1 MVLVP
6 VVPPEENWAGH
17 NSGRVSGMGSAV
29 RVVMCF
35 QGPRDGAGLLDATVV
50 RGGVDARAP
59 LACPLTKCRY
69 ANVTNVP
76 AASAIRMGSSH
87 TRARLGVLRGLRPR
101 AAARDT
107 LVPASLR
114 ATLRT
119 AVGSASTSYGPLGSS
134 SASYG
139 PVASASA
146 WYGPV
151 ASASAWYRPVVP
163 VSAWYLPVVPAAAGS
178 WPVASSSPG
187 HLAFAGGSAAPAR
200 RLALPRRGDCLP
212 GSGTGGAAASA
223 GPFAQAVAGSSV
235 CASGG
240 VA

>member
-6 VVPPEENWAGH
+6 VVPPEENWAGN
-17 NSGRVSGMGSAV
+17 NSVRVSGMGSSV

-76 AASAIRMGSSH
+76 TASAIRMGSSH

-119 AVGSASTSYGPLGSS
+119 AVGSASTSYRPVGSS

-163 VSAWYLPVVPAAAGS
+163 ASAGI

-187 HLAFAGGSAAPAR
+187 HWLGGFSS
-200 RLALPRRGDCLP
+200 PRPL
-212 GSGTGGAAASA
+212 
-223 GPFAQAVAGSSV
+223 
-235 CASGG
+235 
-240 VA
+240 

>member
-6 VVPPEENWAGH
+6 VVPPEENWAGN
-17 NSGRVSGMGSAV
+17 NSVRVSGMGSSV

-76 AASAIRMGSSH
+76 TASAIRMGSSH

-119 AVGSASTSYGPLGSS
+119 AVGSAS
-134 SASYG
+134 
-139 PVASASA
+139 A

-187 HLAFAGGSAAPAR
+187 H
-200 RLALPRRGDCLP
+200 
-212 GSGTGGAAASA
+212 
-223 GPFAQAVAGSSV
+223 
-235 CASGG
+235 
-240 VA
+240 